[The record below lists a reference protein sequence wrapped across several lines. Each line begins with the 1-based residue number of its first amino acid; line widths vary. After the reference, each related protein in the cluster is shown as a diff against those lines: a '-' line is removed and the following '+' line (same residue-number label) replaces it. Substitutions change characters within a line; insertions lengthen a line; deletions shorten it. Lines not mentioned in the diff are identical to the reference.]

1 MPKHH
6 HDRDQH
12 PAMTPEVARNLGGA
26 YWSVDDCRW
35 PALHPGLPEH
45 LADLVAPP
53 IVVGAAPVPAS
64 ALAATSPVAR
74 RRAGRHRRTAPIGA
88 ASTGRAS
95 GG

>member
-6 HDRDQH
+6 RDHEQQ
-12 PAMTPEVARNLGGA
+12 PAPTTPEAVSRNLGGA

-64 ALAATSPVAR
+64 ALVATAPVVR
-74 RRAGRHRRTAPIGA
+74 RRTGRHRRTTP
-88 ASTGRAS
+88 

>member
-6 HDRDQH
+6 HDREQ
-12 PAMTPEVARNLGGA
+12 PVAPPSEAVARNLGGA

-53 IVVGAAPVPAS
+53 IVVGVAPVPAS
-64 ALAATSPVAR
+64 ALLAMTAGSR
-74 RRAGRHRRTAPIGA
+74 RRAGRHRRRTPAN
-88 ASTGRAS
+88 
-95 GG
+95 